1 MDWKTGALFV
11 LAAALCAVSCYV
23 LKKECREIRTGGRI
37 YCAVMC
43 ILVLATALLL
53 QLLYKENTFL
63 FQVKRICL
71 LSVLWGAAYVDY
83 KEYRIPN
90 RYILLGLI
98 YRGILLLLEFFT
110 ERADLKVTLLSEIIA
125 AAALLLAAGL
135 CRLCIKNAVGMGDI
149 KLFVVMGLLLGLN
162 GIWSAVFLSL
172 IASFVTAVYLLIR
185 KKKSRKDSIP
195 FGPAIAAGTFVSV
208 WLTGM

>member
-1 MDWKTGALFV
+1 MDWETGAL
-11 LAAALCAVSCYV
+11 LMPAAVLCAVSCYV
-23 LKKECREIRTGGRI
+23 LKKECKKMKTGDWI

-43 ILVLATALLL
+43 ILVLATTLFL
-53 QLLYKENTFL
+53 QYLYRENAFL
-63 FQVKRICL
+63 FQLKRICL
-71 LSVLWGAAYVDY
+71 LSLLWGAAYVDY

-90 RYILLGLI
+90 RYILLGLL
-98 YRGILLLLEFFT
+98 YRGILLIFEFFT
-110 ERADLKVTLLSEIIA
+110 EQANLKVTLLSEIIA

-135 CRLCIKNAVGMGDI
+135 CRLCIKNAVGMGDM
-149 KLFVVMGLLLGLN
+149 KLFVIMGLLLGLN

-172 IASFVTAVYLLIR
+172 IASFVIAVYLLLR

-195 FGPAIAAGTFVSV
+195 FGPAIAVGTFMSV